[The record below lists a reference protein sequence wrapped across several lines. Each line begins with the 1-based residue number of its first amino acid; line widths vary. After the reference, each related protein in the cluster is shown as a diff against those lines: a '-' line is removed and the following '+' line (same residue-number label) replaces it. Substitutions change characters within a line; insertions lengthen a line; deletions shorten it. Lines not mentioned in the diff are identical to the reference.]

1 MTELAKLLQQVRLEL
16 GSEFIATNIVGIDGI
31 AVAEEKAG
39 TDFDTNASAARFA
52 LVMKLGD
59 KISHRLELGPMEDN
73 LVTTDRYFI
82 LSRFLGNGAY
92 YWNLILTK
100 QATLGYARLLMDEY
114 AGKLW
119 SAFPQ

>member
-1 MTELAKLLQQVRLEL
+1 MTELEKLLQQVRLEL

-31 AVAEEKAG
+31 AIAEEKVGA
-39 TDFDTNASAARFA
+39 DFDTNASAARFA

-59 KISHRLELGPMEDN
+59 KISNRLEMGTMEDN

-114 AGKLW
+114 ADKLW
-119 SAFPQ
+119 AAFPQ

>member
-1 MTELAKLLQQVRLEL
+1 MTELERLLQQIRLDL
-16 GSEFIATNIVGIDGI
+16 GSEFIATHVVGIDGI
-31 AVAEEKAG
+31 AIAEEKVGAE
-39 TDFDTNASAARFA
+39 FDTHASAARFA

-59 KISHRLELGPMEDN
+59 KVSHRLELGPMEDN

-114 AGKLW
+114 ADKIW